1 MEKFSKLCRLC
12 LSPEQ
17 EVSLF
22 SDLDYS
28 NRKFY
33 EVVISFA
40 NVQFS
45 VTDGLPHMICKMCA
59 SHLTNIDLFRQ
70 KCEMSQRKLLME
82 SLSMAKNVVHE
93 TQTTLDPL
101 LLATNLSEDLMEED
115 THSKPLYEATYTEST
130 STNYQLETPTVQIKI
145 KSENCDVKKS
155 KAKTTSTNIRVR
167 PKRYKCMQ
175 CNKSVESP
183 SKLIRHMRTHEIQTH
198 IVNSHRLYT
207 CNYCTIRFRK
217 VKDMRT
223 HIKECSQ
230 AHGQDFQKLLKMK
243 VPAELPKCELCDLT
257 FASDEELHQ
266 HIESFHQEHRSEEN
280 Q

>member
-1 MEKFSKLCRLC
+1 MERFSKLCRLC

-28 NRKFY
+28 NRKYY

-82 SLSMAKNVVHE
+82 SLSLTKNPTPPE
-93 TQTTLDPL
+93 SQTLDPL
-101 LLATNLSEDLMEED
+101 LLTANLGGELLEDD
-115 THSKPLYEATYTEST
+115 PQTKPLYEAAYSESS
-130 STNYQLETPTVQIKI
+130 STNAYQLEGGGGADVKI
-145 KSENCDVKKS
+145 KAEEDIADGKRVRQRG
-155 KAKTTSTNIRVR
+155 TTTLRVR

-183 SKLIRHMRTHEIQTH
+183 SKLVRHMRTHEIQTQ
-198 IVNSHRLYT
+198 IIDSHRLYT
-207 CNYCTIRFRK
+207 CNYCNIRFRK

-223 HIKECSQ
+223 HIRACSQ
-230 AHGQDFQKLLKMK
+230 AHGAGLPEAPQDETPNIRTTQMRFLRHGLQ
-243 VPAELPKCELCDLT
+243 
-257 FASDEELHQ
+257 Q
-266 HIESFHQEHRSEEN
+266 
-280 Q
+280 

>member
-1 MEKFSKLCRLC
+1 MDRFAKLCRLC

-82 SLSMAKNVVHE
+82 SLSLAKSVPQQE
-93 TQTTLDPL
+93 SQTLDPL
-101 LLATNLSEDLMEED
+101 LLGSQLGGELLEED
-115 THSKPLYEATYTEST
+115 AQTKPLYEATYSESS
-130 STNYQLETPTVQIKI
+130 STNYQLESGEVKI
-145 KSENCDVKKS
+145 KSEEVEASKRVRQKS
-155 KAKTTSTNIRVR
+155 NPTLRVR

-183 SKLIRHMRTHEIQTH
+183 SKLVRHMRTHEIQTH
-198 IVNSHRLYT
+198 IIDSHRLYT

-223 HIKECSQ
+223 HIKACSQ
-230 AHGQDFQKLLKMK
+230 AHGQDFQKLLKAK
-243 VPAELPKCELCDLT
+243 PPAAGPPKCDYCDLQ
-257 FASDEELHQ
+257 FNSDVELNH
-266 HIESFHQEHRSEEN
+266 HVESFHADQRGGG
-280 Q
+280 QQ